1 MLRAML
7 RFDPSRRLTIDAAL
21 SHPYLSAVRN
31 ESKEVVAT
39 APMSDSI
46 ESVGEDQDHLHS
58 NVSRT
63 PLLVQYSTASSITP
77 YTSIK
82 SSRLS
87 SSPPRLTPPP
97 RSSRALHLQIV
108 KEVMVYHQNRSSA
121 GDGKS
126 AHK

>member
-7 RFDPSRRLTIDAAL
+7 RFDPSRRLTVDAAL

-58 NVSRT
+58 NVRRT
-63 PLLVQYSTASSITP
+63 SLLVRHNTALYLKKIVLKFIVTIT
-77 YTSIK
+77 
-82 SSRLS
+82 
-87 SSPPRLTPPP
+87 SPFILLISPSLYCSH
-97 RSSRALHLQIV
+97 RSSR
-108 KEVMVYHQNRSSA
+108 R
-121 GDGKS
+121 
-126 AHK
+126 